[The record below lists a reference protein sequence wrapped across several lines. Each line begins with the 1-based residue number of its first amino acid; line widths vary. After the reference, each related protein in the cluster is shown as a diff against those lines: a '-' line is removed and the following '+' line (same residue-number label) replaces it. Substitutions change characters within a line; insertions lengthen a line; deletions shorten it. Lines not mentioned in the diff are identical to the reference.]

1 MCQIARLGCQNVSE
15 LDARM
20 CQNWMPDCQ
29 IWMSGLDARLGSP
42 DWMPELDARIG
53 CPDWDVRI
61 GCQNWMP
68 ELDVRIGMPESDVP
82 M

>member
-1 MCQIARLGCQNVSE
+1 MRGIPGIARNVSDYQIGMPECVRIGCQNVS
-15 LDARM
+15 D
-20 CQNWMPDCQ
+20 
-29 IWMSGLDARLGSP
+29 
-42 DWMPELDARIG
+42 LDARIG

-68 ELDVRIGMPESDVP
+68 ELDARIGCPDWDARIGCPDVSDIT